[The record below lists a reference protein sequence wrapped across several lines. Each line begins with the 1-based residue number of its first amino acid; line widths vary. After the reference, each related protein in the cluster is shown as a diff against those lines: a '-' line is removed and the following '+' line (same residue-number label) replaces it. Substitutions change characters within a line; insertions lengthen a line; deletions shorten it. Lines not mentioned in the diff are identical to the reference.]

1 MSDEISLAR
10 DAARGARAKAL
21 LENELLVE
29 AFEALE
35 KEYTAAWRSTG
46 ARDSE
51 AREKLYLAVNI
62 VGKVREH
69 LNYVINNG
77 KLAQAELDKIRV
89 DAERKKRFGII

>member
-1 MSDEISLAR
+1 MSDEIALAK

-21 LENELLVE
+21 VENELLVE
-29 AFEALE
+29 AFAELE

-77 KLAQAELDKIRV
+77 KLAQAELNNLASDI
-89 DAERKKRFGII
+89 ERKKRFGII